1 MKKVEPVK
9 HILKRIYG
17 DAKGSL
23 AFEKILPL
31 IENFSVFKSE
41 KQDYFSQKDVV
52 LIACL
57 RESPSAAGAE
67 DCLSIVSFS
76 PYGLSPIR
84 CGLCFINWARV
95 TMTTRV
101 IKPRII

>member
-31 IENFSVFKSE
+31 IESFSVFKSE

-52 LIACL
+52 LITYGDSL
-57 RESPSAAGAE
+57 NREGEAPLE
-67 DCLSIVSFS
+67 TLSKFS
-76 PYGLSPIR
+76 NQYLKGLFSTIHILPFFPYS
-84 CGLCFINWARV
+84 
-95 TMTTRV
+95 
-101 IKPRII
+101 